1 MIYFDNAA
9 TSFPK
14 APTLQAEL
22 GALYAQIG
30 VNPSRG
36 HYGVSQELSKQI
48 QEARDQIA
56 NHFNVNSKGVIFS
69 PSATYSLNQIISG
82 LSYEKI
88 KNVYISPFEHN
99 AVLRPLYFLQ
109 KQNHFRLSFLPFNGF
124 KWDQDKTEKLFRL
137 SPPNLIVC
145 THASNVFGNILPIKE
160 IFELG
165 KEYSS
170 ITVLDCAQTAGLIPT
185 DLQDL
190 HADFASFAGHK
201 TFYGP
206 SGIGGLIINSSISL
220 NPIVLGGTGINSA
233 EKEMP
238 LDLPERFEAGS
249 LNTLGILGLLLSTK
263 WLNRQQ
269 DIVERK
275 NELFHLLYDR
285 LMNCFG
291 IRIITEPSIPNVG
304 IISCVWESCSPTEV
318 GMFLD
323 RHEICVRTGMHC
335 APIAHEHMHT
345 APEGTVRF
353 SLGVFN
359 SKHEIESLSACL
371 AGM

>member
-1 MIYFDNAA
+1 MFYFDNAA

-14 APTLQAEL
+14 APTLQTEL

-36 HYGVSQELSKQI
+36 HYGVSQELSTYI
-48 QEARDQIA
+48 QEARSLIA
-56 NHFNVNSKGVIFS
+56 KYFNVSPSGVVFT
-69 PSATYSLNQIISG
+69 PSATYSLNQIIFG
-82 LSYEKI
+82 LQYETI
-88 KNVYISPFEHN
+88 RNVYVSPFEHN
-99 AVLRPLYFLQ
+99 AVLRPLYSLQ
-109 KQNHFRLSFLPFNGF
+109 KQHQFRLSFLPFNGF
-124 KWDQDKTEKLFRL
+124 DWDRDKTEKLFKL

-145 THASNVFGNILPIKE
+145 THASNVFGNILPVKE

-165 KEYSS
+165 KKYCST
-170 ITVLDCAQTAGLIPT
+170 TVLDCAQTAGLITT

-190 HADFASFAGHK
+190 RADFAAFAGHK

-206 SGIGGLIINSSISL
+206 SGIGGLIVNSSITL

-238 LDLPERFEAGS
+238 LDIPERFEVGS
-249 LNTLGILGLLLSTK
+249 LNTLGILGLLLSIR
-263 WLNRQQ
+263 WLNQQ
-269 DIVERK
+269 HDIPERK
-275 NELFHLLYDR
+275 NVLFHLLYAR

-291 IRIITEPSIPNVG
+291 IRIITDQSIPNVG
-304 IISCVWESCSPTEV
+304 IVSCIWESSSPTEV

-323 RHEICVRTGMHC
+323 RHGICVRTGMHC

-359 SKHEIESLSACL
+359 SEHEIEDLSECL
-371 AGM
+371 AEM

>member
-14 APTLQAEL
+14 APTLQTEL
-22 GALYAQIG
+22 GDLYARIG

-36 HYGVSQELSKQI
+36 HYGVSQDLSRHI
-48 QEARDQIA
+48 QETRDLIA
-56 NHFNVNSKGVIFS
+56 QHFNVFPSSVVFT
-69 PSATYSLNQIISG
+69 PSATYSLNQIILG
-82 LSYEKI
+82 LPYETI
-88 KNVYISPFEHN
+88 RNVYVSPFEHN
-99 AVLRPLYFLQ
+99 AVLRPLYSLQ
-109 KQNHFRLSFLPFNGF
+109 KQYQFRLNFLPFNGF
-124 KWDQDKTEKLFRL
+124 NWDQDKTEKLFKL

-165 KEYSS
+165 KKFCS

-185 DLQDL
+185 DMQDL
-190 HADFASFAGHK
+190 YADFAVFAGHK

-206 SGIGGLIINSSISL
+206 SGIGGLIVNSSIIL

-238 LDLPERFEAGS
+238 SDIPERFEAGS
-249 LNTLGILGLLLSTK
+249 LNTLGILGLLLSIR
-263 WLNRQQ
+263 WLNQQQ
-269 DIVERK
+269 DIIARK
-275 NELFHLLYDR
+275 NELFHFLYEHLVD
-285 LMNCFG
+285 CYG
-291 IRIITEPSIPNVG
+291 IRIITDPSFPNVG
-304 IISCVWESCSPTEV
+304 VLSCVWESYSPTEV

-323 RHEICVRTGMHC
+323 QHSICVRTGMHC

-359 SKHEIESLSACL
+359 SEHEIEDLSACL